1 MTWLAFRHGL
11 KKAWSWVQH
20 YWYVPAL
27 LLYTLVLMIVFRR
40 DGSAPL
46 EVLNA
51 SRESH
56 RKQVEVINEAHTT
69 EIQKREKILRQ
80 YNKIMENVETEH
92 DETMAKMDKDKKR
105 RVKDLVTRHHD
116 DPEQLTQLLK
126 LTFGI
131 HYEEG

>member
-1 MTWLAFRHGL
+1 MTWPAFKHGL
-11 KKAWSWVQH
+11 KKAWSWVRN
-20 YWYVPAL
+20 YWYVPVL
-27 LLYTLVLMIVFRR
+27 LAYTFILMVVFRR
-40 DGSAPL
+40 DGIQVL

-51 SRESH
+51 SKESH
-56 RKQVEVINEAHTT
+56 RKQVDVLNKTHAA
-69 EIQKREKILRQ
+69 EIQKREEIVKR
-80 YNKIMENVETEH
+80 YNEIMEDIETNH
-92 DETMAKMDKDKKR
+92 DNEMVKLNEDKKK